1 MIKSSKNS
9 NTATWVFGVAGLVA
23 LVALW
28 WLGAQWLKNGIPLA
42 SALSPG
48 RAFSSLYELVTQNQ
62 LTSHTLTS
70 MKRVGVGL
78 GLALLL
84 GVPIGLAIGSSRP
97 LEKSTSSAFQFLRMI
112 SPLSWMPI
120 AVMVFG
126 IGDAPIYFL
135 LTFAAVWPIILN
147 TAAGVRQLEPKW
159 LMLAKSLSAT
169 RSEVLFRI
177 VLPGI
182 LGHILTGVRLAIGII
197 WIVLVPCEM
206 LGVSSGLGYFILD
219 TRDRL
224 AYSELMAV
232 IVLIGALGF
241 LLDVMAQKLYQ
252 YWTHTPASN

>member
-1 MIKSSKNS
+1 MNKALKQPRSS
-9 NTATWVFGVAGLVA
+9 TRL
-23 LVALW
+23 
-28 WLGAQWLKNGIPLA
+28 
-42 SALSPG
+42 ALSMGGLFLLLLLWGLGTRMLEQNIALANLLSP
-48 RAFSSLYELVTQNQ
+48 RETFQSLYELLIENQ
-62 LTSHTLTS
+62 LTLHTLTS
-70 MKRVGVGL
+70 MKRVLIGL
-78 GLALLL
+78 GLALLI
-84 GVPIGLAIGSSRP
+84 GVPIGLAIGSSRA
-97 LEKSTSSAFQFLRMI
+97 LENSTSSAFQFLRMI

-147 TAAGVRQLEPKW
+147 TSAGVRQLNPKW

-169 RSEVLFRI
+169 RREILFKI
-177 VLPGI
+177 IMPGV
-182 LGHILTGVRLAIGII
+182 LGHILTGARLAIGII

-241 LLDVMAQKLYQ
+241 MLDALAQKTYQ
-252 YWTHTPASN
+252 RWTHTA